1 MICAPCKN
9 RRHDECPTVEN
20 HIHDPDSG
28 FIRHIPAKDK
38 TWCDCQHRSQHKARV
53 AEIGD
58 RIAVQDAEIL
68 ARLKEE
74 K

>member
-9 RRHDECPTVEN
+9 QRHDECPTREHV
-20 HIHDPDSG
+20 DPATRVT
-28 FIRHIPAKDK
+28 FVPAKDK